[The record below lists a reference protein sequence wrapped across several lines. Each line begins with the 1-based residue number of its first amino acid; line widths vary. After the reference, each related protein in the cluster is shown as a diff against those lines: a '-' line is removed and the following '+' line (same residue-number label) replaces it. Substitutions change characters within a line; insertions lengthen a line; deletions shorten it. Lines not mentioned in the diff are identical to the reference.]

1 MPELAQFVVEMAT
14 GKLKTHKSLDV
25 DLIPAEFF
33 KACLRIFRYKIHY
46 LINTTWNKKELRYQ
60 WKEAIFVPVYRK
72 GDKTDPTK
80 Y

>member
-1 MPELAQFVVEMAT
+1 MAT

-25 DLIPAEFF
+25 DQIPAELF
-33 KACLRIFRYKIHY
+33 KACLRIFRYKIHC
-46 LINTTWNKKELRYQ
+46 LINTTWNKKGLPCQ
-60 WKEAIFVPVYRK
+60 WKGAIFVPVYSK